1 MNYKY
6 EIVLKELNKNDKKN
20 VKENIKENIKEK
32 TIEVCKTKRNV
43 NKIINDYINIKNI
56 KNIKK
61 SNENNFKDNFKDN
74 FEVKEINEC
83 SISKS
88 KKYKPKFKY
97 VEDLKVGDTI
107 IVQHLDD
114 FPHTIK
120 KFIKYAGPLNSVY
133 CYVQFLNGEKTI
145 LQNNCFYKEI
155 KNNI

>member
-20 VKENIKENIKEK
+20 VKEK

-61 SNENNFKDNFKDN
+61 SNEDNFKDN

-88 KKYKPKFKY
+88 KKYKTKFKY

-145 LQNNCFYKEI
+145 LQSNCFYKEI